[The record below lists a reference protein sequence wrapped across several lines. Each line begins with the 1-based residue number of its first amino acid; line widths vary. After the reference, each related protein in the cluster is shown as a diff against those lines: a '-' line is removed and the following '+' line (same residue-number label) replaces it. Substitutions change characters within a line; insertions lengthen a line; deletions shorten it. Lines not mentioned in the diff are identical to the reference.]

1 MSLSIKNS
9 KSHKTSVAALSE
21 MCIQARPQILSLL
34 SIDTPSVFIH
44 MTEIKQKMI
53 KKLRT
58 YLTAFIL
65 FYSAKRPILKNF
77 RRKGII

>member
-1 MSLSIKNS
+1 MAQ
-9 KSHKTSVAALSE
+9 KTSVEELSE
-21 MCIQARPQILSLL
+21 MYIQVRPQILSLL

-44 MTEIKQKMI
+44 MADIKQKMI

-65 FYSAKRPILKNF
+65 FYPAKGLI
-77 RRKGII
+77 